1 MPRKSRGQMYFH
13 IVTWAFCF
21 TRQKNAEIRGL
32 HSNAVL
38 EKFFQVALIVNLFLQ
53 IEFFYIGDT
62 AMCIQ
67 LLKTDEA

>member
-1 MPRKSRGQMYFH
+1 MHFVLRGK
-13 IVTWAFCF
+13 
-21 TRQKNAEIRGL
+21 KNAEIRGL

-38 EKFFQVALIVNLFLQ
+38 EEFFQVALIVNLFLQ

-67 LLKTDEA
+67 LLKTAEA